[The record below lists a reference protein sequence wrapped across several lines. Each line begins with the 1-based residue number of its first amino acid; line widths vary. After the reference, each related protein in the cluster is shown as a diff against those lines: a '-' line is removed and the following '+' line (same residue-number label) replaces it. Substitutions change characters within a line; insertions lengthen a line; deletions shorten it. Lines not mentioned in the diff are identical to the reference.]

1 MQTKKRV
8 SLRLTFKQ
16 WYWKF
21 FVKTLLLCT
30 QVSDGQL
37 KWRYMWFIYHSCS
50 CFSLSFSISK
60 QEEWELL
67 FCYVLQYPLVVKE
80 AGSLEKSGIGVHV
93 EVGIKKVKHNTLV
106 ALVTVISRVYPLL
119 QICLFLIKLSRAFS
133 SYYSRVKILMVGVC
147 LCICLVHSSV
157 CLPAMSLCPSGC
169 RTPPCS
175 SSSCKTPSDGRH

>member
-1 MQTKKRV
+1 
-8 SLRLTFKQ
+8 
-16 WYWKF
+16 
-21 FVKTLLLCT
+21 
-30 QVSDGQL
+30 
-37 KWRYMWFIYHSCS
+37 MWFIYHSCR

-106 ALVTVISRVYPLL
+106 ALVMVISRVYPLL
-119 QICLFLIKLSRAFS
+119 QICLFLIKLSHAFS

-147 LCICLVHSSV
+147 LCICPVHSSV
-157 CLPAMSLCPSGC
+157 YLQCLSVPQAAEPHLVPLVHARLHLMAAIKQTMYNALSLLAIEPLEQLWITSW
-169 RTPPCS
+169 
-175 SSSCKTPSDGRH
+175 K